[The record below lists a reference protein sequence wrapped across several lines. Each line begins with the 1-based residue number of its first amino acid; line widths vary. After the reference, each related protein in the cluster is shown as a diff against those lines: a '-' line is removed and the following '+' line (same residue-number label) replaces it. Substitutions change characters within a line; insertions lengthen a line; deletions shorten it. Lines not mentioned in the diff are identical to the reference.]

1 MRFLVS
7 PTSMRFGTH
16 FCLPSASLLQ
26 ALGPSV
32 RWRPAHWA
40 LSVCRFLV
48 GLVVVWA
55 ARLPFTGFAWVSAGA
70 ARPAA
75 SGSPTGYRL
84 HSLGALRAAA
94 SAAKLRAAVFASKLR
109 AAFFDSQLRQVR
121 SFSRRGCGASGYFCS
136 GLSRF
141 GIGLHNRAAVGG
153 ANPSF
158 NRTCFGVAAPGI
170 ISFLPGFATL
180 AHAG

>member
-7 PTSMRFGTH
+7 PNSLRLGTH

-32 RWRPAHWA
+32 RWRPAHLA

-55 ARLPFTGFAWVSAGA
+55 ARLPFTGFAWVSSGA

-75 SGSPTGYRL
+75 SGSA
-84 HSLGALRAAA
+84 LGSPKRALGSLRASA
-94 SAAKLRAAVFASKLR
+94 SAAKLR

-121 SFSRRGCGASGYFCS
+121 SFSRRGFGASGTCFG
-136 GLSRF
+136 GLPRF
-141 GIGLHNRAAVGG
+141 GFGLHNRAPLGG

>member
-7 PTSMRFGTH
+7 PNSLRLGTH

-48 GLVVVWA
+48 ALGVVWA
-55 ARLPFTGFAWVSAGA
+55 ARLPSTGFALASAGA

-75 SGSPTGYRL
+75 SGSAAGDRL
-84 HSLGALRAAA
+84 HSLGALRVAA
-94 SAAKLRAAVFASKLR
+94 SAATLRAAVFASTLR

-121 SFSRRGCGASGYFCS
+121 SFSRRGCGASGHFAS
-136 GLSRF
+136 GLPRF
-141 GIGLHNRAAVGG
+141 GIGLHNRAPLGG

-158 NRTCFGVAAPGI
+158 NRTCNGVPAQAF
-170 ISFLPGFATL
+170 ISFSACFVTL
-180 AHAG
+180 SQAG